1 MSTKMKFIKIKI
13 AKTTGSEIKAS
24 PIRALSMQ
32 SLPAIESPG
41 RPE

>member
-1 MSTKMKFIKIKI
+1 MIMFET
-13 AKTTGSEIKAS
+13 AKATGSEIKAF

-32 SLPAIESPG
+32 SLPSAKGPG